1 VHESPRAFDG
11 FRVLHADARLIVLDK
26 APGLLSV
33 PGIGPEKADCLVA
46 RAARRF
52 PGARIVHRL
61 DRDTSGVIVLALD
74 AETHRALS
82 IQFQE
87 RRTGKHYVAIV
98 AGTPPRDSG
107 EIDLPIRKDLDDPPR
122 QIVDFE
128 HGRPSVTRW
137 RVLERGA
144 RAGDVVRRRADASN
158 PIATSRADDVGATIV
173 RGVDAIGFDG
183 LLHLPDPL
191 ACARLELEPLTGRG
205 HQLRLHLVS
214 IGHPILGDDLYAPPE
229 LRPRGLRMLLHA
241 RELEF
246 THPGTNER
254 VRFVAEPPF

>member
-1 VHESPRAFDG
+1 MPATSRDFDG

-74 AETHRALS
+74 AEAHRALS

-87 RRTGKHYVAIV
+87 RETGKRYVAIV

-137 RVLERGA
+137 RVLERGE
-144 RAGDVVRRRADASN
+144 RAGDVVRRRAVSSSSVAPGAVDEPDAS
-158 PIATSRADDVGATIV
+158 DVSAL
-173 RGVDAIGFDG
+173 DAIGLDG
-183 LLHLPDPL
+183 LMHLPDPL

-205 HQLRLHLVS
+205 HQLRLHLLS

-229 LRPRGLRMLLHA
+229 LRPPGLRMLLHA
-241 RELEF
+241 SGLEF
-246 THPGTNER
+246 THPGTGER
-254 VRFVAEPPF
+254 VRFVAETPF